1 MRLPATNRRPF
12 VRCVTNVPGD
22 ETCWEVRTA
31 AGSNSDRD
39 NLSLPC
45 CSLPRVR
52 LVRVLITDFL
62 KPDIHDIAHQ
72 TTPTSGAMASFPIGG
87 RDPGAVVA
95 FRAARRSYVR
105 TAPAAIFLCLR
116 SVVAGQNSVARGALV
131 CTARRKR
138 GIIRHCMKD
147 PQLEGRM
154 AGCAPPVR
162 KTCARPPRR
171 RAALPYQGSARRRA
185 MAERSGPLW
194 VDMWVGLEPWPIVQ

>member
-1 MRLPATNRRPF
+1 
-12 VRCVTNVPGD
+12 
-22 ETCWEVRTA
+22 
-31 AGSNSDRD
+31 
-39 NLSLPC
+39 
-45 CSLPRVR
+45 
-52 LVRVLITDFL
+52 
-62 KPDIHDIAHQ
+62 
-72 TTPTSGAMASFPIGG
+72 MASFPIGG

-131 CTARRKR
+131 CTARWKR

-147 PQLEGRM
+147 PQLEVRM

-171 RAALPYQGSARRRA
+171 RSSRPRSQAPGGILVCSHQLDASRSSPPNGHPPRYSWGCWIVAGRAARSSSDNLIISTTEQHVALP
-185 MAERSGPLW
+185 
-194 VDMWVGLEPWPIVQ
+194 D